1 MELDLSRETLEF
13 LGNELEEMLCH
24 CDLSETQCDELG
36 ALLDLLDTPQLR
48 GGTIHLNLPA

>member
-1 MELDLSRETLEF
+1 MELTLSPETREF

-36 ALLDLLDTPQLR
+36 ALLSFLDTPHADR
-48 GGTIHLNLPA
+48 LNLLK

>member
-1 MELDLSRETLEF
+1 MELTLSPETRDF

-36 ALLDLLDTPQLR
+36 TLLDFLDSPNHFRLFLQK
-48 GGTIHLNLPA
+48 